1 MPTGTVKWF
10 NPTKGFGFIEPE
22 DGGADIFVH
31 VSAVEQAGLSALHDG
46 QKVSYEREADRTGKH
61 SATQLEVLSGGE
73 APAPRAPRPQ
83 GGGGFRPR
91 DGGGGGGGGDRE
103 TQGSGEGVVKWFNQT
118 KGFGFIVPNNGG
130 EDLFVHI
137 SAVEQAGLR
146 GLEEGQT
153 VGYDLEMDRRKGKTS
168 AVNLRV
174 SGGGGGGAPKDRP
187 NNRW

>member
-31 VSAVEQAGLSALHDG
+31 ISAVEQAGLSALHDG

-61 SATQLEVLSGGE
+61 SATQLEVLGGGE
-73 APAPRAPRPQ
+73 APPPRAPRAPQ
-83 GGGGFRPR
+83 GGGFRAR
-91 DGGGGGGGGDRE
+91 DDGGSRE

-118 KGFGFIVPNNGG
+118 KGFGFIVPNDGG

-137 SAVEQAGLR
+137 SAVEAAGLR
-146 GLEEGQT
+146 GLEEGQA
-153 VGYDLEMDRRKGKTS
+153 VGYDLELDRRKGKTS

-174 SGGGGGGAPKDRP
+174 QGGGSGGGAPRGRP
-187 NNRW
+187 SSRW

>member
-31 VSAVEQAGLSALHDG
+31 ISAVEQAGLSALHDG
-46 QKVSYEREADRTGKH
+46 QKVQYEREADRTGKH
-61 SATQLEVLSGGE
+61 SATQLEVLGGGE
-73 APAPRAPRPQ
+73 APAPRAPRPPQ

-91 DGGGGGGGGDRE
+91 DDGGARE

-118 KGFGFIVPNNGG
+118 KGFGFIVPNDGG

-137 SAVEQAGLR
+137 SAVEAAGLR
-146 GLEEGQT
+146 GLEEGQA
-153 VGYDLEMDRRKGKTS
+153 VGFDLELDRRKGKTS

-174 SGGGGGGAPKDRP
+174 QGGGGGGGAPRGRP
-187 NNRW
+187 QNRW